1 MKSKVPP
8 ILLAED
14 NSLDIE
20 LAQEAFKQIELENR
34 LDIVR
39 DGKEVLDYLNYEG
52 AYQNR
57 KKELPIFILLDNKM
71 PKMSG
76 IETLEEIKNNDK
88 FKHIPVIMMTSSRLH
103 ADVIKSYDLGVNAY
117 IVKPVD
123 FDEFTQVIKD
133 VGMFWAVWNRLPTQ
147 NEFD

>member
-1 MKSKVPP
+1 MKSKIPP

-14 NSLDIE
+14 NPLDIE

-34 LDIVR
+34 IDIVR

-76 IETLEEIKNNDK
+76 IETLEQIKNSDTL
-88 FKHIPVIMMTSSRLH
+88 KHIPVIMMTSSRLH
-103 ADVIKSYDLGVNAY
+103 SDIIKSYDLGVNAY
-117 IVKPVD
+117 VVKPVD
-123 FDEFTQVIKD
+123 FDEFTQIIKD
-133 VGMFWAVWNRLPTQ
+133 VGMFWAVWNRLPIQ